1 MSPDPIK
8 TLKDFNCPPHII
20 EHSRAVSTKALDMA
34 FNFKDK
40 TGTHLDMFQIET
52 GSILHDIGRTRTH
65 TIKHAVVGA
74 EILRNLNFPDEI
86 VNITIKHIGAGIP
99 PKEAEMLGL
108 PPKDY
113 MPHTLEEKI
122 VAHADNLINGTIEV
136 NIDFII
142 EKWKKIFGNNH
153 PAIYRLKKL
162 HNELIL

>member
-1 MSPDPIK
+1 MSLNPIRA
-8 TLKDFNCPPHII
+8 LKDFNCPPHII
-20 EHSRAVSTKALDMA
+20 EHSKAVSFKALDIA
-34 FNFKDK
+34 FNYKDK
-40 TGTHLDMFQIET
+40 TGSHLDIFQIET

-99 PKEAEMLGL
+99 PKEAEILGL
-108 PPKDY
+108 PPGDY

-122 VAHADNLINGTIEV
+122 VAHADNLVNGTVEV
-136 NIDFII
+136 DIDFVM
-142 EKWKKIFGNNH
+142 EKWEKMFGNNH

>member
-1 MSPDPIK
+1 MSLNPIR

-20 EHSRAVSTKALDMA
+20 EHSRAVSIKALDMA
-34 FNFKDK
+34 FNFKDM
-40 TGTHLDMFQIET
+40 TGSHLNMCQIET

-99 PKEAEMLGL
+99 PKEAEILGL
-108 PPKDY
+108 PPGDY

-122 VAHADNLINGTIEV
+122 VAHADNLVNGTIEV
-136 NIDFII
+136 DIDLCYR
-142 EKWKKIFGNNH
+142 KMGKNVWK
-153 PAIYRLKKL
+153 
-162 HNELIL
+162 

>member
-1 MSPDPIK
+1 MSLNPIR

-20 EHSRAVSTKALDMA
+20 EHSRAVSIKALDMA

-40 TGTHLDMFQIET
+40 TGSHLDMFQIET

-99 PKEAEMLGL
+99 PKEAEILGL
-108 PPKDY
+108 PPGDY
-113 MPHTLEEKI
+113 MPYTLEEKI
-122 VAHADNLINGTIEV
+122 VAHADNLVNGTIEV
-136 NIDFII
+136 DIDFII
-142 EKWKKIFGNNH
+142 KKWKKIFGNNH
-153 PAIYRLKKL
+153 PAIYRLKNL